1 MLRRIFRYLRALIM
15 GKLDELEDPQVII
28 DNAIREMKETQI
40 KNRERA
46 VQAITQKNNL
56 QALVDQEERISR
68 DLEQK
73 ATLALQQGN
82 RDLARTLLRQKA
94 QHDRTLEQMRVSLK
108 QAEETAQAVKI
119 AIQRDEERVRQK
131 MAEALALK
139 ANMKQAE
146 IQIAIS
152 KALDG
157 MQMDEVTQSW
167 ERAEERI
174 RSMQSEAAARAEVAS
189 TSIAGKLAQLEDT
202 QADAESE
209 RMLQELEAKLGMAPA
224 TASPAVQPSA
234 AASQTTPAEEDDVD
248 RQLRE
253 LEQKLQSQ

>member
-28 DNAIREMKETQI
+28 DEAIREMKETQVR
-40 KNRERA
+40 NRERA

-56 QALVDQEERISR
+56 QALVEQEERASR
-68 DLEQK
+68 NLEQK

-82 RDLARTLLRQKA
+82 RELARSLLRQKA

-108 QAEETAQAVKI
+108 QAEETAEAVKL

-146 IQIAIS
+146 IQIAIN

-157 MQMDEVTQSW
+157 MQMDSATQSW

-174 RSMQSEAAARAEVAS
+174 RAMQAEAAARAEVAA
-189 TSIAGKLAQLEDT
+189 TSIASKIATLEDQ

-209 RMLQELEAKLGMAPA
+209 RMLQELEAKLGMAPGGTQA
-224 TASPAVQPSA
+224 AQTAVQES
-234 AASQTTPAEEDDVD
+234 EDDLE

-253 LEQKLQSQ
+253 LEQRLGGG

>member
-1 MLRRIFRYLRALIM
+1 MLRRFFRYLRALIM

-28 DNAIREMKETQI
+28 DEAIREMKETQV

-56 QALVDQEERISR
+56 QGLVAQEERASR
-68 DLEQK
+68 NLEAK
-73 ATLALQQGN
+73 AALALQQGN
-82 RDLARTLLRQKA
+82 RELARTLLREKA
-94 QHDRTLEQMRVSLK
+94 LHDRTLEQMRVSLK

-146 IQIAIS
+146 IQIAIN

-157 MQMDEVTQSW
+157 MQMDDVSQSW
-167 ERAEERI
+167 DRAEEKI
-174 RSMQSEAAARAEVAS
+174 RAMQSEAAARAEVAS
-189 TSIAGKLAQLEDT
+189 TSMANRIAALEDQ
-202 QADAESE
+202 QADAESD
-209 RMLQELEAKLGMAPA
+209 RMLAELEAKLGMAPQSA
-224 TASPAVQPSA
+224 QQPVQA
-234 AASQTTPAEEDDVD
+234 AGQADEDDVD